1 MTSSKSINYSKYSI
15 IKEQNISLW
24 NDLELIENKI
34 EKEEKPLN
42 ELSQILML
50 NSQNA
55 TSNNN
60 NFIDTKELPKTKNEL
75 EQTTQISVHNLLYG
89 NPIDSIKPKYLGKSY
104 SFFYDLD
111 GNPKI
116 TIGPDCK

>member
-15 IKEQNISLW
+15 IKVQNINLSNSL
-24 NDLELIENKI
+24 DLIEKNN

-42 ELSQILML
+42 ELSQILMP
-50 NSQNA
+50 NSQNI
-55 TSNNN
+55 TNNN
-60 NFIDTKELPKTKNEL
+60 NNYIDTKELQKTKNEL
-75 EQTTQISVHNLLYG
+75 DQTTQISVHNLLYG

-104 SFFYDLD
+104 SFFYDFD